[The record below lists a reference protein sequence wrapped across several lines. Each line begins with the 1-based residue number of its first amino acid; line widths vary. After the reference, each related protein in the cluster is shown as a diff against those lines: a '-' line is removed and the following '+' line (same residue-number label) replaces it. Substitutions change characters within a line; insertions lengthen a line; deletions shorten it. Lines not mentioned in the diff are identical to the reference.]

1 MNSRFHRHPN
11 WDIALRRLQAVLPAG
26 DDFLPDTIHR
36 AHPVDGHRIDLEG
49 RTDAAIAR
57 DLWRLV
63 PKPSGGE
70 LIVVTDA
77 SWGPDGCGPFFIDA
91 AFLDGLISEHPERVG
106 HVFFD
111 GDVIILELDSNRLTV
126 VHHEGVAWS
135 FTIDR

>member
-1 MNSRFHRHPN
+1 ML
-11 WDIALRRLQAVLPAG
+11 AAA

-49 RTDAAIAR
+49 QTDAAIAQ

-77 SWGPDGCGPFFIDA
+77 SWGPEGCGPFFIDA
-91 AFLDGLISEHPERVG
+91 ALLDDLIRDHPDRVG
-106 HVFFD
+106 HAFFE
-111 GDVIILELDSNRLTV
+111 GDVIILEPVSDRLTV

-135 FTIDR
+135 STVDR